1 MVVCCTYDTEIIE
14 IRLRLGLGLGL
25 GLELGLGLGYQ
36 TQFAMDKFKQLSA
49 CFFSEI
55 GARNRQI
62 IVLV

>member
-25 GLELGLGLGYQ
+25 ELGLGYQ